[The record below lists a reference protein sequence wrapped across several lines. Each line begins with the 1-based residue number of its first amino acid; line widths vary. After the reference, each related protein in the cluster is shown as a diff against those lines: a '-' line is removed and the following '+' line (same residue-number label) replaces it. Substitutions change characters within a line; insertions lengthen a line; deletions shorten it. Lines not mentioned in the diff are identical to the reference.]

1 MKSSYS
7 SQLLNEEDLN
17 LEKVNKAYSVLGAIR
32 SVALFMVAVLFVNFN
47 SSLEYSVESTRGK
60 YGSRNTI
67 TLKLRLTRR
76 LVSFTQSS

>member
-32 SVALFMVAVLFVNFN
+32 SVALFMVAVFFVNFN
-47 SSLEYSVESTRGK
+47 SSLEYSVESTRGIWEQK
-60 YGSRNTI
+60 HNYFET
-67 TLKLRLTRR
+67 
-76 LVSFTQSS
+76 